1 MLPALLDQPAR
12 QDPQDRPARLVRLAL
27 LDLLARLDRQA
38 RPAQQVRLALPG
50 LLALL
55 AQLDLRDQQALLELQ
70 ELQVR
75 PVQPAPQGRPVQR
88 ALPVCSVLRV
98 FKELAAQGAR
108 QAAQDLLARL
118 DRQVLPA

>member
-1 MLPALLDQPAR
+1 M
-12 QDPQDRPARLVRLAL
+12 

-50 LLALL
+50 LLAPL
-55 AQLDLRDQQALLELQ
+55 ARPGLPAQQALLELQ

-75 PVQPAPQGRPVQR
+75 PVQPAPQGRLGQR

-98 FKELAAQGAR
+98 FKELAAR